1 MVRVAPVAFF
11 GAWFCANT
19 GLPEREQKQMIHA
32 ARTGAIVAFIIALLV
47 DSLASIMPLSH
58 ENVEYQLSMRLNVI
72 ALGASQLKG
81 SRISTIACNPSL
93 SYRPPVLMCPSI

>member
-1 MVRVAPVAFF
+1 
-11 GAWFCANT
+11 
-19 GLPEREQKQMIHA
+19 
-32 ARTGAIVAFIIALLV
+32 
-47 DSLASIMPLSH
+47 
-58 ENVEYQLSMRLNVI
+58 MRLNVI